1 MHNYS
6 DYIFRAFTRKKACV
20 AFFNGAVVLL
30 TLYLV
35 STYQVTS
42 ILLPIEQEAYALKI
56 KYEHVEGKKF
66 KNFEGL
72 GESECKIEN
81 KSYESCAMAVHL
93 NTTSE
98 SAIDALMSIQKLL
111 KVLAIFLLIASFLS
125 FMLRPLFHKEQ
136 NT

>member
-1 MHNYS
+1 MKNYFY
-6 DYIFRAFTRKKACV
+6 YIFRSFTRKKVCV

-35 STYQVTS
+35 ATYQVTS
-42 ILLPIEQEAYALKI
+42 LLLPVEQEAYSLKF
-56 KYEHVEGKKF
+56 KYEYAEGKKF
-66 KNFEGL
+66 DSFKGL
-72 GESECKIEN
+72 SMSECKIEN

-98 SAIDALMSIQKLL
+98 SAIDALISIQEIL
-111 KVLAIFLLIASFLS
+111 KFLAIFLIAASFLS
-125 FMLRPLFHKEQ
+125 FMLRPLFHKKQ